1 MQNKPTK
8 RLAFTPIQAKKNI
21 DTCNKIQNYTHL
33 CNLLK
38 MPVRNIPKNYRNV
51 TGIAASSKAVGPAQF
66 ESTLERDFLALL
78 DFSPDVARYEVQP
91 VRIEWS
97 DEAKKGVHR
106 YTPDVLVEFVPE
118 LQRRPWLC
126 EVKYRADLA
135 KDWATLRPRL
145 RQGIRYAKRH
155 GWRFRLI
162 TEIEVR
168 TQRLTNIRF
177 LAPFGRRSIPQD
189 YIEAILA
196 AIDAEHR
203 STPATVLQALS
214 PDVWRQ
220 AEYVPALWHLVARHQ
235 IGVDLEMELTMQS
248 PIWSVS

>member
-1 MQNKPTK
+1 MKG
-8 RLAFTPIQAKKNI
+8 LAFTPIRAKKDI
-21 DTCNKIQNYTHL
+21 DTCNEIQNYTHL
-33 CNLLK
+33 CNLLE
-38 MPVRNIPKNYRNV
+38 MPVRKIQKNFRNV
-51 TGIAASSKAVGPAQF
+51 TGIAASSKAVGPAEF

-97 DEAKKGVHR
+97 DGTKKGARR

-135 KDWATLRPRL
+135 KDWATLHPKL
-145 RQGIRYAKRH
+145 RRGVRYAKQH

-162 TEIEVR
+162 TEVEVR

-177 LAPFGRRSIPQD
+177 LAPFGRRSIPQED
-189 YIEAILA
+189 IESVLA
-196 AIDAEHR
+196 AITAERR
-203 STPATVLQALS
+203 STPAALLQALS

-235 IGVDLEMELTMQS
+235 IGIDLEAEITMQS
-248 PIWSVS
+248 PIWSIS